1 MGSKNSATLKSTQSI
16 SMPLRDKSHKNN
28 KKNKTKKRG
37 IYELSEKYYDY
48 YFNFPIEYCEICF
61 DKLGGNALHNLSN
74 FFDVIKQNIPL
85 IGNKYF
91 YHAYV
96 IVSIFTDDRKRRGA
110 NSKYFLI
117 EYGGYPSTEQVY
129 RYYTKYEYGKDGG
142 LRYTLLDNNYYNQL
156 KQDNYITLEVNKVL
170 SPRNLI
176 DLCKKESIWTR
187 DKYDLA
193 NHNCQDFASLVLK
206 FLNCKRAINED
217 NRGLHCMSK
226 TKIPPPI
233 LKQLEENENDGINTF
248 LTLPI
253 IGFAYDH
260 INDIKRNI
268 KFFSGGCRERRRYT
282 MIKAKTHCYWCGVEK
297 EGNFTVKKDEE
308 KETIEICIKCF
319 CFIFINNIEQSS
331 LHKHILEPQLK
342 KSFFCKECKRA
353 FFYNIA
359 YLCKICNLFFCFS
372 CADKSCKISLSFK
385 KNSISKDA
393 KIPFK
398 NLNKYFNLELY
409 DDEIIYQLTKEDREK
424 YYEEF
429 KWLSYYDPCEDET
442 EEEFE
447 KRKSEYQ
454 KQFEKE
460 EKRDEEIFS
469 FLLSENK
476 DIPIFYDD

>member
-176 DLCKKESIWTR
+176 DLCKK
-187 DKYDLA
+187 
-193 NHNCQDFASLVLK
+193 
-206 FLNCKRAINED
+206 
-217 NRGLHCMSK
+217 
-226 TKIPPPI
+226 
-233 LKQLEENENDGINTF
+233 
-248 LTLPI
+248 
-253 IGFAYDH
+253 
-260 INDIKRNI
+260 
-268 KFFSGGCRERRRYT
+268 
-282 MIKAKTHCYWCGVEK
+282 
-297 EGNFTVKKDEE
+297 
-308 KETIEICIKCF
+308 
-319 CFIFINNIEQSS
+319 
-331 LHKHILEPQLK
+331 
-342 KSFFCKECKRA
+342 
-353 FFYNIA
+353 
-359 YLCKICNLFFCFS
+359 
-372 CADKSCKISLSFK
+372 
-385 KNSISKDA
+385 
-393 KIPFK
+393 
-398 NLNKYFNLELY
+398 
-409 DDEIIYQLTKEDREK
+409 
-424 YYEEF
+424 
-429 KWLSYYDPCEDET
+429 
-442 EEEFE
+442 
-447 KRKSEYQ
+447 
-454 KQFEKE
+454 
-460 EKRDEEIFS
+460 
-469 FLLSENK
+469 
-476 DIPIFYDD
+476 